1 MVVLAGF
8 KVASV
13 PVLLALTVLLTLF
26 VASVSAQEVTPDQ
39 GADFC
44 LVSVSVEEQE
54 LKVGETMHL
63 WIWGVGV
70 APEGWDLRVDGTG
83 AVALRSARE
92 IATEG
97 NLVEW
102 TVVGERE
109 GQVTFTADMTCEKP
123 GNGTDTLTLA
133 VLPAETETV
142 TSSATEQIADFCS
155 TRLSVSEPKVV
166 VGDEFYVWFVG
177 AGTEPRTWNLAMAG
191 DGSANVV
198 QTRELDPE
206 YVEWRLKAM
215 EAGTVR
221 LTGSMSCIQPGDG
234 VSIGEV
240 LVVERANRNES
251 TRVSWVDRGF
261 QIGAWGRVSIIE
273 AGLMAVLLAVLVLLA
288 YLVVRR
294 R

>member
-1 MVVLAGF
+1 MVDLAGF
-8 KVASV
+8 KVVSTL
-13 PVLLALTVLLTLF
+13 VLLALTVLLTLF
-26 VASVSAQEVTPDQ
+26 AASVSAQEVTPEQ

-44 LVSVSVEEQE
+44 LVSVSAEEQE
-54 LKVGETMHL
+54 LKLGETMHL
-63 WIWGVGV
+63 WIWGMGVG
-70 APEGWDLRVDGTG
+70 PEGWDLKVDGTG
-83 AVALRSARE
+83 SVALRSARE
-92 IATEG
+92 IDAEG
-97 NLVEW
+97 KLVEW

-109 GQVTFTADMTCEKP
+109 GQVTFTAGMACEKP
-123 GNGTDTLTLA
+123 GSGTDTLTLT
-133 VLPAETETV
+133 VLPAEAETI

-155 TRLSVSEPKVV
+155 TRLSVSESVV
-166 VGDEFYVWFVG
+166 AVGNEFSAWFVG
-177 AGTEPRTWNLAMAG
+177 VGTELRSWHLVMAG

-221 LTGSMSCIQPGDG
+221 LTGAMNCIHPGDG
-234 VSIGEV
+234 ISIGEV
-240 LVVERANRNES
+240 LIENRIEP
-251 TRVSWVDRGF
+251 TTVSWVERGF

-273 AGLMAVLLAVLVLLA
+273 AGLMVVLLAVLVMLA